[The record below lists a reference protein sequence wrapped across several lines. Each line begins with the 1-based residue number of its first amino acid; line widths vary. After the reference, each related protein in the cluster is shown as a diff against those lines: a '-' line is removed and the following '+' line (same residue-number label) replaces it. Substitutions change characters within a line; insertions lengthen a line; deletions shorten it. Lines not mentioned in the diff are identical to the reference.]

1 MRDRKALKYAP
12 RSAEVHGSSRRG
24 PDSLRIVFSAPAGT
38 WFAELDQ

>member
-24 PDSLRIVFSAPAGT
+24 PDSLRIVSSAPRT
-38 WFAELDQ
+38 WFAELD